1 MKKILILI
9 LLISTTSSCVTRLK
23 TPLIEGNVYNSNKE
37 PLKEVEVCLNNE
49 CINTDENGY
58 FYFKRKTK
66 KEFTM
71 VGSETTAVIYNLSI
85 SKVEYK
91 DTILYY
97 KNIHGGANIDLK
109 VKYDSII
116 LKKE

>member
-1 MKKILILI
+1 
-9 LLISTTSSCVTRLK
+9 
-23 TPLIEGNVYNSNKE
+23 
-37 PLKEVEVCLNNE
+37 
-49 CINTDENGY
+49 
-58 FYFKRKTK
+58 
-66 KEFTM
+66 M